1 MKISLISAFVVF
13 FGLTNVLSAGAQEQ
27 KEPDLIKIAEQEADR
42 LQRLLDLD
50 DWQVFYVDSTLKYN
64 FPAMNEELKD
74 LQSSKVSN
82 SLMYMAVQDKW
93 MEKTDSTFMKIF
105 NEKQWKDYLKSG
117 AARQQKARAKRKEKA
132 ESYNKN

>member
-1 MKISLISAFVVF
+1 MKISLISLFVVLLGVF
-13 FGLTNVLSAGAQEQ
+13 NVFSADAQEQ

-42 LQRLLDLD
+42 LQRLLDLE

-64 FPAMNEELKD
+64 FPAMDGELKE

-82 SLMYMAVQDKW
+82 SMMYMAVQDKW

-105 NEKQWKDYLKSG
+105 NQEQWKDYLKSG

-132 ESYNKN
+132 ESYKRK